1 MQFKSGETKV
11 ISSSNYLFMIGELDK
26 WYCETF
32 KVKSHDKINLTNP
45 YSFTSRAYI
54 YVYIK

>member
-26 WYCETF
+26 W
-32 KVKSHDKINLTNP
+32 VL
-45 YSFTSRAYI
+45 
-54 YVYIK
+54 

>member
-32 KVKSHDKINLTNP
+32 KVKSHDKN
-45 YSFTSRAYI
+45 
-54 YVYIK
+54 